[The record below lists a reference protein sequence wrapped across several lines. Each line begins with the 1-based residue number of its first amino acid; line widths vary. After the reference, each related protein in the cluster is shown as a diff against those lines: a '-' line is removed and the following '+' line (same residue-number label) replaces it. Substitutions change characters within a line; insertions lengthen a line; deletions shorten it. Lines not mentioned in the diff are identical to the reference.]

1 MQLVFGP
8 RAGLSL
14 RLPGPEDWQ
23 SEDTERWLTLSHT
36 QSESSLA
43 LRTWR
48 AARLVRIEECEKQ
61 ARLWR
66 PELPEIVPDN
76 VVDERSLSGPPDY
89 AVRMTVLVRRVESE
103 SFIEG
108 WALVF
113 GAGIGKCYA
122 AVFRTKAAGS
132 GAEAAIAERLAIAS
146 DRILPSVQEQGVDA
160 RILGP
165 RAD

>member
-1 MQLVFGP
+1 MRV
-8 RAGLSL
+8 
-14 RLPGPEDWQ
+14 PGPANWQ
-23 SEDTERWLTLSHT
+23 SQDTERWLTLSHAK
-36 QSESSLA
+36 SESTLA

-66 PELPEIVPDN
+66 PELPEIVADN
-76 VVDERSLSGPPDY
+76 VVDERSLSGPPGY
-89 AVRMTVLVRRVESE
+89 AVRMTVLVRRLEGES
-103 SFIEG
+103 SIEG
-108 WALVF
+108 WALAF

-122 AVFRTKAAGS
+122 ALFSTRAEGA
-132 GAEAAIAERLAIAS
+132 GAEAAIAERLVIAS

-165 RAD
+165 RTD